1 MKSDFL
7 IALTQLAAER
17 HLPKEEVLKAI
28 EAALASAFK
37 KDNWGE
43 TTSVSV
49 KLNPNTGEISAYTL
63 KTIVDNVEDDN
74 REISLKEA
82 IKIKN
87 DAVVGEMVETDGLS
101 HQASRIAAQTA
112 KQVVLQRLREAEREK
127 VFEEFTQRTEDIIS
141 GVIGQIDPV
150 KGVTLELSRA
160 EAVIPPDEQV
170 ITERYRR
177 GQRLKVYVLEVRRST
192 KGPEILVSRSH
203 KNLLKRLFELEVPE
217 VYNGIVEIRSISRE
231 AGSRSK
237 VAVVAT
243 QEGVDP
249 VGSCIGMR
257 GNRIQNIVNELQG
270 EKIDVVRWDRDLTR
284 FITNALS
291 PAEVVHVES
300 NPKEQ
305 TAVVVV
311 PERQLSLAIGKEGQN
326 ARLAAKLTGW
336 HLDIKGMAE
345 WETLKAQIKLEVE
358 TAEQQTNLEQE
369 EAALMAELE
378 AEAPAQTLVAVDQDA
393 EKEATPA
400 LEETLAELMAEE
412 ETELSTEEIVET
424 PIEATLTPEEL
435 VSLSLQEEEEEVE
448 EFEGFG
454 EEVWQTPQLTPDAG
468 KIRFAEDFMEDLK
481 VGRKRRGGG
490 DRSKKAV
497 KPKRKVGG
505 KK

>member
-1 MKSDFL
+1 
-7 IALTQLAAER
+7 
-17 HLPKEEVLKAI
+17 
-28 EAALASAFK
+28 
-37 KDNWGE
+37 
-43 TTSVSV
+43 
-49 KLNPNTGEISAYTL
+49 
-63 KTIVDNVEDDN
+63 
-74 REISLKEA
+74 
-82 IKIKN
+82 
-87 DAVVGEMVETDGLS
+87 
-101 HQASRIAAQTA
+101 
-112 KQVVLQRLREAEREK
+112 
-127 VFEEFTQRTEDIIS
+127 
-141 GVIGQIDPV
+141 
-150 KGVTLELSRA
+150 
-160 EAVIPPDEQV
+160 
-170 ITERYRR
+170 
-177 GQRLKVYVLEVRRST
+177 
-192 KGPEILVSRSH
+192 
-203 KNLLKRLFELEVPE
+203 
-217 VYNGIVEIRSISRE
+217 
-231 AGSRSK
+231 
-237 VAVVAT
+237 
-243 QEGVDP
+243 
-249 VGSCIGMR
+249 
-257 GNRIQNIVNELQG
+257 
-270 EKIDVVRWDRDLTR
+270 
-284 FITNALS
+284 
-291 PAEVVHVES
+291 
-300 NPKEQ
+300 
-305 TAVVVV
+305 VVV

>member
-1 MKSDFL
+1 
-7 IALTQLAAER
+7 
-17 HLPKEEVLKAI
+17 
-28 EAALASAFK
+28 
-37 KDNWGE
+37 
-43 TTSVSV
+43 
-49 KLNPNTGEISAYTL
+49 
-63 KTIVDNVEDDN
+63 
-74 REISLKEA
+74 
-82 IKIKN
+82 
-87 DAVVGEMVETDGLS
+87 
-101 HQASRIAAQTA
+101 
-112 KQVVLQRLREAEREK
+112 
-127 VFEEFTQRTEDIIS
+127 
-141 GVIGQIDPV
+141 
-150 KGVTLELSRA
+150 
-160 EAVIPPDEQV
+160 
-170 ITERYRR
+170 
-177 GQRLKVYVLEVRRST
+177 
-192 KGPEILVSRSH
+192 
-203 KNLLKRLFELEVPE
+203 
-217 VYNGIVEIRSISRE
+217 
-231 AGSRSK
+231 
-237 VAVVAT
+237 
-243 QEGVDP
+243 

-358 TAEQQTNLEQE
+358 TAEQQINLEQE

-378 AEAPAQTLVAVDQDA
+378 AETPAETLVAVDQDS

-412 ETELSTEEIVET
+412 ETELSTEEIAET

-435 VSLSLQEEEEEVE
+435 VSLSLQEEEEEEEEEEVE

-490 DRSKKAV
+490 GRNKKAA